1 MEKEKYHYIYIIT
14 NLLDNKKYIGKH
26 STFNINDGYM
36 GSGTK
41 IKEIIKQGNKNKLKK
56 EIIEFCSSEEIAYE
70 REKYWIK
77 YYNAVESD
85 EFYNIKDGGEG
96 FPCSQKEE
104 IKQKIRQKAL
114 EKGIWQGDNNPGH
127 IRAKELRGEGNP
139 FYGKKHT
146 EETKQKIREY
156 RLGKKLSEET
166 KLKIK
171 ENAPGKRAIQCIEN
185 EIIYPSIR
193 EAARCV
199 GLKSSTGIIK
209 FLQGNASYAGKDE
222 LGKPLHWRYVDE
234 TENN

>member
-1 MEKEKYHYIYIIT
+1 MEQKYHYIYIIT
-14 NLLDNKKYIGKH
+14 NSLDGKKYIGKH
-26 STFNINDGYM
+26 STFNIDDEYM

-56 EIIEFCSSEEIAYE
+56 EIIEFCPSEEIAYE

-85 EFYNIKDGGEG
+85 EFYNIKEGGEG

-114 EKGIWQGDNNPGH
+114 ERGAWQGENNPGH
-127 IRAKELRGEGNP
+127 IRAKELQGEGNP

-146 EETKQKIREY
+146 EETKQRIREY

-171 ENAPGKRAIQCIEN
+171 ENAPNSKKVQCIETG
-185 EIIYPSIR
+185 IIYSSIR
-193 EAARCV
+193 EAAKQV

-209 FLQGNASYAGKDE
+209 FLQGNANYAGKDK
-222 LGKPLHWRYVDE
+222 LGNPLHWRYADE
-234 TENN
+234 SKNN